1 MIQKKYENLTK
12 IKIITV
18 LLIIIQLI
26 FILLMT
32 NYKVYKDKTLTC
44 IVMNK
49 NICLLVLDDKEKE
62 LLHKNMK
69 LYVNNKENTFKIIED
84 NNVVVTNGK
93 KKYKEILIK
102 VDLVK
107 SYKTNDTVK
116 LTIRERK
123 IKLIE
128 IFKVILEGD

>member
-1 MIQKKYENLTK
+1 MIQKKYEDLTK

-32 NYKVYKDKTLTC
+32 NYKVYKNKTLTC

-62 LLHKNMK
+62 LIHKNMK
-69 LYVNNKENTFKIIED
+69 LYVNDKENTFKIIED

-107 SYKTNDTVK
+107 SYKTNDTVN

>member
-1 MIQKKYENLTK
+1 
-12 IKIITV
+12 
-18 LLIIIQLI
+18 
-26 FILLMT
+26 MT

-69 LYVNNKENTFKIIED
+69 LYVNDKENTFKIIED

>member
-1 MIQKKYENLTK
+1 MMQKKYEDLTK

-32 NYKVYKDKTLTC
+32 NYKVYKNKTLTC

-69 LYVNNKENTFKIIED
+69 LYVNDKENTFKIIED

>member
-84 NNVVVTNGK
+84 NNVAVTNGK

>member
-1 MIQKKYENLTK
+1 
-12 IKIITV
+12 
-18 LLIIIQLI
+18 
-26 FILLMT
+26 MT
-32 NYKVYKDKTLTC
+32 NYKVYKNKSLTC

-49 NICLLVLDDKEKE
+49 NICLLVLEDKEKE
-62 LLHKNMK
+62 LLYKNTK
-69 LYVNNKENTFKIIED
+69 LYVNDKENKFNIIED

-107 SYKTNDTVK
+107 SYKTNDTVN

>member
-1 MIQKKYENLTK
+1 MIQKKYEDLTK

-32 NYKVYKDKTLTC
+32 NYKVYKNKTLTC

-107 SYKTNDTVK
+107 NYKTNDTVN

>member
-69 LYVNNKENTFKIIED
+69 LYVNDKENTFKIIED

>member
-1 MIQKKYENLTK
+1 MIQKKYENLIN
-12 IKIITV
+12 IKVVTV

-32 NYKVYKDKTLTC
+32 NYKIYKNKSLTC

-49 NICLLVLDDKEKE
+49 NICLLVLDSKEKE
-62 LLHKNMK
+62 LLYKNTK
-69 LYVNNKENTFKIIED
+69 LFVNDKENKFNIVED

-107 SYKTNDTVK
+107 SYKTNDTVN

>member
-69 LYVNNKENTFKIIED
+69 LYVNDKENTFKIIED

-107 SYKTNDTVK
+107 SYKTNDTIK

>member
-49 NICLLVLDDKEKE
+49 NICLLILDDKEKE

>member
-1 MIQKKYENLTK
+1 MIQKKYEDLTK

-32 NYKVYKDKTLTC
+32 NYKVYKNKTLTC

-69 LYVNNKENTFKIIED
+69 LYVNDKENTFKIIED

>member
-32 NYKVYKDKTLTC
+32 NYKVYKDKALTC

-49 NICLLVLDDKEKE
+49 NICLLVLDDKEKQ

-69 LYVNNKENTFKIIED
+69 LYVNDKENTFKIIED
-84 NNVVVTNGK
+84 NNVVITNGK

-107 SYKTNDTVK
+107 RYKTNDTVN
-116 LTIRERK
+116 LTIKERK

>member
-1 MIQKKYENLTK
+1 MIQKKYENLIN
-12 IKIITV
+12 IKVVTV

-32 NYKVYKDKTLTC
+32 NYKVYKNKSLTC

-49 NICLLVLDDKEKE
+49 NICLLVLDSKEKE
-62 LLHKNMK
+62 LLYKNTK
-69 LYVNNKENTFKIIED
+69 LFVNDKENKFNIVED

-107 SYKTNDTVK
+107 SYKTNDTVN

>member
-1 MIQKKYENLTK
+1 MIQKKYEDLTK

-18 LLIIIQLI
+18 LLIIIQII

-32 NYKVYKDKTLTC
+32 NYKVYKNKTLTC

-69 LYVNNKENTFKIIED
+69 LYVNDKENTFKIIED

-107 SYKTNDTVK
+107 NYKTNDTVN

>member
-1 MIQKKYENLTK
+1 
-12 IKIITV
+12 
-18 LLIIIQLI
+18 
-26 FILLMT
+26 MT
-32 NYKVYKDKTLTC
+32 NYKVYKDKSLTC

-49 NICLLVLDDKEKE
+49 NICLLVLEDKEKE
-62 LLHKNMK
+62 LLYKNTK
-69 LYVNNKENTFKIIED
+69 LYVNDKENKFNIIED
-84 NNVVVTNGK
+84 NNIVVTNGK

-107 SYKTNDTVK
+107 SYKTNDTVN

>member
-1 MIQKKYENLTK
+1 MIQKKYEDLTK

-32 NYKVYKDKTLTC
+32 NYKVYKDKSLTC

-49 NICLLVLDDKEKE
+49 NICLLVLEDKEKE
-62 LLHKNMK
+62 LLYKNTK
-69 LYVNNKENTFKIIED
+69 LYVNDKENKFNIIED

-107 SYKTNDTVK
+107 SYKTNDTVN

>member
-1 MIQKKYENLTK
+1 MIQKKYEDLTK

-69 LYVNNKENTFKIIED
+69 LYVNDKENTFKIIED

>member
-123 IKLIE
+123 IKLIK

>member
-69 LYVNNKENTFKIIED
+69 LYVNDKENTFKIIED

-128 IFKVILEGD
+128 IFKIILEGD

>member
-1 MIQKKYENLTK
+1 MIQKKYENLIN
-12 IKIITV
+12 IKVVTI

-32 NYKVYKDKTLTC
+32 NYKIYKNKSLTC

-49 NICLLVLDDKEKE
+49 NICLLVLDSKDKE
-62 LLHKNMK
+62 LLYKNTK
-69 LYVNNKENTFKIIED
+69 LFVNNKENKFNIVED

-107 SYKTNDTVK
+107 SYKTNDTVN

>member
-1 MIQKKYENLTK
+1 MIQKKYEDLTK

-32 NYKVYKDKTLTC
+32 NYKVYKNKTLTC

-69 LYVNNKENTFKIIED
+69 LYVNDKENTFKIIED

-107 SYKTNDTVK
+107 SYKTNDTVN

>member
-32 NYKVYKDKTLTC
+32 NCKVYKDKTLTC

>member
-49 NICLLVLDDKEKE
+49 NICLLVLDDKEKD

-69 LYVNNKENTFKIIED
+69 LYVNDKENTFKIIED

>member
-1 MIQKKYENLTK
+1 MIQKKYENLIN
-12 IKIITV
+12 IKVVTILI
-18 LLIIIQLI
+18 IIIQLI

-32 NYKVYKDKTLTC
+32 NYKIYKNKSLTC

-49 NICLLVLDDKEKE
+49 NICLLVLDSKEKE
-62 LLHKNMK
+62 LLYKNSK
-69 LYVNNKENTFKIIED
+69 LFVNDKENKFNIIED
-84 NNVVVTNGK
+84 NNVVITNGK

-107 SYKTNDTVK
+107 SYKTNDTVN

>member
-128 IFKVILEGD
+128 IFKIILEGD

>member
-1 MIQKKYENLTK
+1 MIQKKYEDLTK

-32 NYKVYKDKTLTC
+32 NYKVYKNKTLTC

-93 KKYKEILIK
+93 KKYKEILIR

-107 SYKTNDTVK
+107 SYKTNDTVN

>member
-84 NNVVVTNGK
+84 NNVAVTNGK

-107 SYKTNDTVK
+107 SYKTNDTVN

>member
-69 LYVNNKENTFKIIED
+69 LYVNDKENTFKIIED

-116 LTIRERK
+116 LTIRKRK

>member
-107 SYKTNDTVK
+107 SYKTNDTVN

>member
-84 NNVVVTNGK
+84 NNVVVTYGK

>member
-1 MIQKKYENLTK
+1 MIQKKYENLKK

-69 LYVNNKENTFKIIED
+69 LYVNDKENTFKIIED

>member
-1 MIQKKYENLTK
+1 MIQKKYEDLTK

-32 NYKVYKDKTLTC
+32 NYKVYKNKTLTC

-49 NICLLVLDDKEKE
+49 NICLLVLDDKENE

-69 LYVNNKENTFKIIED
+69 LYVNDKENTFKIIED

-107 SYKTNDTVK
+107 SYKTNDTVN

>member
-69 LYVNNKENTFKIIED
+69 LYVNDKENTFKIIED

-107 SYKTNDTVK
+107 SYKTNDTVN

>member
-1 MIQKKYENLTK
+1 MIQKKYEDLTK

-32 NYKVYKDKTLTC
+32 NYKVYKNKTLTC

-69 LYVNNKENTFKIIED
+69 LYVNDKENTFKIIED

-102 VDLVK
+102 VDLV
-107 SYKTNDTVK
+107 
-116 LTIRERK
+116 
-123 IKLIE
+123 
-128 IFKVILEGD
+128 

>member
-69 LYVNNKENTFKIIED
+69 LYVNNIENTFKIIED

>member
-1 MIQKKYENLTK
+1 MIQKKYEDLTK

-69 LYVNNKENTFKIIED
+69 LYVNDKENTFKIIED

-107 SYKTNDTVK
+107 SYKTNDTVN

>member
-1 MIQKKYENLTK
+1 MIQKKYEDLTK

-32 NYKVYKDKTLTC
+32 NYKVYKNKSLTC

-49 NICLLVLDDKEKE
+49 NICLLVLEDKEKE
-62 LLHKNMK
+62 LLYKNTK
-69 LYVNNKENTFKIIED
+69 LYVNDKENKFNIIED

-107 SYKTNDTVK
+107 SYKTNDTVN

>member
-1 MIQKKYENLTK
+1 MIQKKYENLKK

-69 LYVNNKENTFKIIED
+69 LYVNDKENTFKIIED

-128 IFKVILEGD
+128 IFKIILEGD

>member
-1 MIQKKYENLTK
+1 MIQKKYEDLTK

-32 NYKVYKDKTLTC
+32 NYKVYKNKTLTC

-69 LYVNNKENTFKIIED
+69 LYVNDKENTFKIIED

-107 SYKTNDTVK
+107 NYKTNDTVN